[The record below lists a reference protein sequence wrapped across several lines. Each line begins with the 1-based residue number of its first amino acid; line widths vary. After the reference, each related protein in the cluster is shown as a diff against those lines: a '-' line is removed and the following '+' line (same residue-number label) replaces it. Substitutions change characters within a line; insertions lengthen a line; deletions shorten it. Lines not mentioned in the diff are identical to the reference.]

1 MFCENC
7 GATMRDGSQFC
18 SSCGTKVAVKV
29 DYNYNRDLSEFHQRV
44 WQDVLGLS
52 ATIDGIRQ
60 RNYRVDKGGGLA
72 YRRTAAQAVGVS
84 PASL

>member
-1 MFCENC
+1 MNACRRSYKKSRYLYGFV
-7 GATMRDGSQFC
+7 S
-18 SSCGTKVAVKV
+18 
-29 DYNYNRDLSEFHQRV
+29 
-44 WQDVLGLS
+44 
-52 ATIDGIRQ
+52 IRQ